1 MAAAEQRCHGEPQ
14 LPLLAHNDAFNVR
27 DDPLGDVGDVVL
39 SDRQSLAEDGIVLP
53 VIALDRETWDVV
65 GGPEIYSRGFVYMSE
80 AQDII
85 EDLKDEVL
93 ATYERLADEGPV
105 DPELLY
111 EKLRSSV
118 GKRIGVLTGRRPM
131 VVPVI
136 IPIGDTPY
144 EDDATDGASSC
155 AASSPDVE

>member
-1 MAAAEQRCHGEPQ
+1 MADQ
-14 LPLLAHNDAFNVR
+14 
-27 DDPLGDVGDVVL
+27 PLGDVGDVVL